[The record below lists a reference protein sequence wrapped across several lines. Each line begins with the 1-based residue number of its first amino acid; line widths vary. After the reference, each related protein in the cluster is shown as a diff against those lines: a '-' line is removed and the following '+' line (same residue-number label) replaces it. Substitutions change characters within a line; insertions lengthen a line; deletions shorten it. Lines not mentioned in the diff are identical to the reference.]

1 LKNEIFAEPNSSG
14 RSGDDNA
21 KHQSWRQGHPHVS
34 SPNHEDNGSLAK
46 GPTGTCSQSIPG
58 AELVNDFGA
67 NKRFTVDVNAWQL
80 GYHLLLN
87 VADLT
92 REP

>member
-1 LKNEIFAEPNSSG
+1 MTMLSINHGAKGILMCLLPTTNELTA
-14 RSGDDNA
+14 
-21 KHQSWRQGHPHVS
+21 
-34 SPNHEDNGSLAK
+34 DNGSLAK